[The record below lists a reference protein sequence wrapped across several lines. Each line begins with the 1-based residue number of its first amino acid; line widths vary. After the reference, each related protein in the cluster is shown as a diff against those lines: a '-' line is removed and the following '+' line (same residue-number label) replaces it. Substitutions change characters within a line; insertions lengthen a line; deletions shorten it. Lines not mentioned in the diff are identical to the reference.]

1 MDAAMLIGIG
11 AALGLIGWAATSATS
26 IAAYVDPPS
35 AMIVLGGTFFT
46 VLARSSFA
54 DFVGSL
60 KSFAHSFRSE
70 TPAPEDTIEKLAE
83 LALRAR
89 REGFMA
95 LDSEEIADPFFRKGL
110 HLIVDGAD
118 TDKVVFLLDKEIEAA
133 ETRHAAHV
141 ETWQTWVE
149 VAPAMG
155 MIGTLVGLVAMLG
168 NMQDPKMIGPAMGTA
183 ILTTLY
189 GAILANVVG
198 LPIASK
204 LRGRAAADIA
214 HRRLVM
220 QGLVAVARG
229 DSPRALR
236 EGLSAGLAPRA
247 APVLSVVK

>member
-1 MDAAMLIGIG
+1 MDAATLIGIA

-35 AMIVLGGTFFT
+35 ALIVLGGTFFT

-54 DFVGSL
+54 DFTGSL
-60 KSFAHSFRSE
+60 KSLARSFRPE
-70 TPAPEDTIEKLAE
+70 TPPAEETIERLAE

-95 LDSEEIADPFFRKGL
+95 LDSEEVDDPFFRKGL
-110 HLIVDGAD
+110 HLILDGAD
-118 TDKVVFLLDKEIEAA
+118 TEKVVFLLEKDIEATEA
-133 ETRHAAHV
+133 RHAAHV
-141 ETWQTWVE
+141 ETWQTWID

-168 NMQDPKMIGPAMGTA
+168 NLQDPKMIGPAMGTA

-189 GAILANVVG
+189 GAILANVIG

-204 LRGRAAADIA
+204 LRSRAAVDLA
-214 HRRLVM
+214 HRRLVL
-220 QGLVAVARG
+220 QGLLAVARG
-229 DSPRALR
+229 ESPRALR
-236 EGLSAGLAPRA
+236 EGLSAGLTLRTP
-247 APVLSVVK
+247 PLLSVVK